1 MAACGI
7 ASVVRAPSLAGHVR
21 CTSKER
27 EHARPRKMAAGAV
40 LSSSAYLLRTRSRE
54 GKQKQFSRRG
64 AGGKKQKH
72 TKIIHTQCLRKAARR
87 RLGDAVDGKMPFR
100 APALFDLE
108 IRAWSAKSTRLL
120 LPLPDP
126 RIGEVLGVDGAT

>member
-72 TKIIHTQCLRKAARR
+72 TNNTHTVPPQSRPPSSRR
-87 RLGDAVDGKMPFR
+87 RGRREDALSGSG
-100 APALFDLE
+100 ALRPRD
-108 IRAWSAKSTRLL
+108 TRM
-120 LPLPDP
+120 
-126 RIGEVLGVDGAT
+126 